1 MYVKEKARFYTLLNL
16 PEGADIGKAINA
28 AMKAIEDENEELK
41 GVLPRNYAAFENDL
55 PSDAL
60 IATEKLTK
68 YLLVRRPVGDKLK
81 FLRQAGY
88 TLDNWRQ
95 LEQDIRQQI
104 LSQEVVP
111 IEQTRYGEY
120 FEIRAS
126 LRGPNSVTVN
136 VRTVWMKESS
146 SGVTKFITLYPDRG
160 RRP

>member
-1 MYVKEKARFYTLLNL
+1 
-16 PEGADIGKAINA
+16 
-28 AMKAIEDENEELK
+28 MK
-41 GVLPRNYAAFENDL
+41 L

-68 YLLVRRPVGDKLK
+68 YLLVRRPVGDKSE

-88 TLDNWRQ
+88 TLDNWQQ
-95 LEQDIRQQI
+95 LEQNIRQQI
-104 LSQEVVP
+104 LSQEAVP

-126 LRGPNSVTVN
+126 LTGPNGVTVN

>member
-1 MYVKEKARFYTLLNL
+1 VK
-16 PEGADIGKAINA
+16 
-28 AMKAIEDENEELK
+28 
-41 GVLPRNYAAFENDL
+41 L

-68 YLLVRRPVGDKLK
+68 YLLVKRPVGDKSE
-81 FLRQAGY
+81 FLERAGY
-88 TLDNWRQ
+88 ALDNWRQ

-104 LSQEVVP
+104 LLQEAVS

-126 LRGPNSVTVN
+126 LAGPSGVTLN

-160 RRP
+160 RRR

>member
-1 MYVKEKARFYTLLNL
+1 
-16 PEGADIGKAINA
+16 
-28 AMKAIEDENEELK
+28 MK
-41 GVLPRNYAAFENDL
+41 L

-60 IATEKLTK
+60 IATEKFTM
-68 YLLVRRPVGDKLK
+68 YLLVKRPVGDKSEFLK
-81 FLRQAGY
+81 RAGY
-88 TLDNWRQ
+88 ALDNWQQ

-104 LSQEVVP
+104 LSQEAVP

-126 LRGPNSVTVN
+126 LMGPNRVALN
-136 VRTVWMKESS
+136 VRTVWMRESS